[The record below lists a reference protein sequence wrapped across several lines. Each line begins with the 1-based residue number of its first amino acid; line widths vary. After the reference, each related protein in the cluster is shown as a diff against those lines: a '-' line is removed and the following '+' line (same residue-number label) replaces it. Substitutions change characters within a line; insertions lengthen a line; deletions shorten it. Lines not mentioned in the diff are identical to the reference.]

1 MTDDLLT
8 LRVEKLSSHGEGI
21 AFSEGKA
28 VFIPYSIPGELV
40 LFRIVE
46 EHASFSRAELVG
58 TKEPSP
64 QRTEPPCPLF
74 GVCGGCTL
82 QHMEYSYQAE
92 LKQDAARETF
102 LRIGGFDPGKLEIVV
117 GEPYYYRNRIQ
128 IHACGDGGLGF
139 TKAGSRE
146 TVRAAQCPVLAPAL
160 ERWLVVENRKAR
172 PYRALSALIGERPRF
187 AAFGQD
193 EHIYIEGRD
202 AYAGAS
208 VRGKRFQFPVAH
220 FFQSNIAVLEKLI
233 ERCIEPLRGGR
244 ALDLYSGA
252 GLFSLFLADNF
263 DSIECVESD
272 TASMEAARL
281 NLSQAS
287 AKIGFSDIPVER
299 WVQTPHANRA
309 FDCIVADPPRTGLSP
324 ELRAWLAG
332 AQADLLLY
340 VSCDHASLARDLQDL
355 TQKGWKT
362 ENITL
367 FDFYPQTG
375 RLEAVAR
382 LARAVR

>member
-1 MTDDLLT
+1 MTDDMLT

-28 VFIPYSIPGELV
+28 VFIPYSIPGELAICK
-40 LFRIVE
+40 LIE
-46 EHASFSRAELVG
+46 EHASFSRAELV
-58 TKEPSP
+58 EIEELSLH
-64 QRTEPPCPLF
+64 RVAPPCSLF

-82 QHMEYSYQAE
+82 QHIEYRYQTI
-92 LKQDAARETF
+92 LKRDAARETF

-117 GEPYYYRNRIQ
+117 GDPYHYRNRIQ
-128 IHACGDGGLGF
+128 IHMCDDGGLGF
-139 TKAGSRE
+139 TKAGSHE
-146 TVRAAQCPVLAPAL
+146 TVRAVQCPILAPVL

-187 AAFGQD
+187 VAFGQD

-202 AYAGAS
+202 AHAGAS
-208 VRGKRFQFPVAH
+208 VLSKRFQFPVAH
-220 FFQSNIAVLEKLI
+220 FFQSNITLMEKLI
-233 ERCIEPLRGGR
+233 ERCIEPLKGEH

-263 DSIECVESD
+263 DSIECVENS

-281 NLSQAS
+281 NLSRVS
-287 AKIGFSDIPVER
+287 AKVSFSDTLVER
-299 WVQTPHANRA
+299 WIKTPHANRA
-309 FDCIVADPPRTGLSP
+309 FDCIVADPPRTGMSP
-324 ELRAWLAG
+324 KVRAWLTD

-340 VSCDHASLARDLQDL
+340 VSCDHASLARDLQEL
-355 TQKGWKT
+355 TQKGWT
-362 ENITL
+362 VENITL

-382 LARAVR
+382 LARVTR